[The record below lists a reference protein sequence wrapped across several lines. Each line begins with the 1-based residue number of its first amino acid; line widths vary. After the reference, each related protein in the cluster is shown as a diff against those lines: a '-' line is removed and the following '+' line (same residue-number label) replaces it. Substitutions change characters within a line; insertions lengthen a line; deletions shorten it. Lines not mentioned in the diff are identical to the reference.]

1 MVNRFSNRVLII
13 DGQGGNMGR
22 QLVEQLLLQSNITL
36 EVTVVGTNA
45 IATANMLK
53 ASARVQG
60 ATGENAVIVAAR
72 KADVIVGPVGIVM
85 ADALL
90 GEITPSMANAVAQ
103 SNAYKVLLPVNKCN
117 HFIVGVRDDSMSQ
130 LVQQAVQEVIK
141 SLNWIDNRPVF

>member
-53 ASARVQG
+53 ASTRVQG

-90 GEITPSMANAVAQ
+90 GEITPAMANAVAQ

-141 SLNWIDNRPVF
+141 ALNWIDNRPVF

>member
-60 ATGENAVIVAAR
+60 ATGENAVVVAAR

-90 GEITPSMANAVAQ
+90 GEITPAMANAVAQ

-141 SLNWIDNRPVF
+141 ALNWVDNRPVF

>member
-36 EVTVVGTNA
+36 EITVVGTNA

-60 ATGENAVIVAAR
+60 ATGENAVVVAAR

-85 ADALL
+85 ADALM
-90 GEITPSMANAVAQ
+90 GEITPAMANAVAQ

-141 SLNWIDNRPVF
+141 ALNWIDNRPVF

>member
-22 QLVEQLLLQSNITL
+22 QLVEQLLLQSSITL
-36 EVTVVGTNA
+36 DITVVGTNA

-60 ATGENAVIVAAR
+60 ATGENAVVVAAR

-85 ADALL
+85 ADALM
-90 GEITPSMANAVAQ
+90 GEITPAMANAVAQ

-141 SLNWIDNRPVF
+141 ALNWIDNRPIL

>member
-36 EVTVVGTNA
+36 DITVVGTNA

-60 ATGENAVIVAAR
+60 ATGEHAVVVAAR

-85 ADALL
+85 ADALM
-90 GEITPSMANAVAQ
+90 GEITPAMANAVAQ

-141 SLNWIDNRPVF
+141 ALNWIDNRPIL

>member
-1 MVNRFSNRVLII
+1 MII
-13 DGQGGNMGR
+13 DGQGGKLGR
-22 QLVEQLLLQSNITL
+22 LLVEKCMETKQA
-36 EVTVVGTNA
+36 EDTVIAVGTNA

-90 GEITPSMANAVAQ
+90 GEITPTMANAVAQ

-117 HFIVGVRDDSMSQ
+117 HFIVGVQDASMSQ
-130 LVQQAVQEVIK
+130 LVQQAVQETINA
-141 SLNWIDNRPVF
+141 LNWIDNRPIL

>member
-22 QLVEQLLLQSNITL
+22 QLVEQLLLQSNITP

-60 ATGENAVIVAAR
+60 ATGENAVVVAAR

-85 ADALL
+85 ADALM
-90 GEITPSMANAVAQ
+90 GEITPAMANAVAQ

-141 SLNWIDNRPVF
+141 ALNWVDNRPVF

>member
-53 ASARVQG
+53 ASTRVQG

-85 ADALL
+85 ADALM
-90 GEITPSMANAVAQ
+90 GEITPAMANAVAQ

-141 SLNWIDNRPVF
+141 ALNWIDNRPVF

>member
-53 ASARVQG
+53 ASTRVQG

-85 ADALL
+85 ADALM
-90 GEITPSMANAVAQ
+90 GEITPAMANAVAQ

>member
-85 ADALL
+85 ADALM
-90 GEITPSMANAVAQ
+90 GEITPAMANAVAQ

-141 SLNWIDNRPVF
+141 ALNWIDNRPVF

>member
-1 MVNRFSNRVLII
+1 MVNRFSKRVLII

-60 ATGENAVIVAAR
+60 ATGENAVVVAAR

-90 GEITPSMANAVAQ
+90 GEITPAMANAVAQ

>member
-60 ATGENAVIVAAR
+60 ATGENAVVVAAR

-85 ADALL
+85 ADALM
-90 GEITPSMANAVAQ
+90 GEITPAMANAVAQ

-141 SLNWIDNRPVF
+141 ALNWVDNRPVF

>member
-1 MVNRFSNRVLII
+1 MNITII
-13 DGQGGNMGR
+13 DGQGGHLGA
-22 QLVEQLLLQSNITL
+22 QLVKEITTIFPEHNL
-36 EVTVVGTNA
+36 TVVGTNA

-90 GEITPSMANAVAQ
+90 GEITPTMANAVAQ
-103 SNAYKVLLPVNKCN
+103 SHAYKVLLPVNKCN
-117 HFIVGVRDDSMSQ
+117 HFIVGVQDASMSQ
-130 LVQQAVQEVIK
+130 LVQQAVQETINA
-141 SLNWIDNRPVF
+141 LNWIDNRPIL

>member
-36 EVTVVGTNA
+36 EATVVGTNA

-60 ATGENAVIVAAR
+60 ATGENAVVVAAR

-85 ADALL
+85 ADALM
-90 GEITPSMANAVAQ
+90 GEITPAMANAVAQ

-141 SLNWIDNRPVF
+141 ALNWIDNRPVF

>member
-1 MVNRFSNRVLII
+1 MLNRFSNRVLII

-22 QLVEQLLLQSNITL
+22 QLAEQLLLQSNVTL
-36 EVTVVGTNA
+36 DITVVGTNA

-85 ADALL
+85 ADALM
-90 GEITPSMANAVAQ
+90 GEITPSMAKAVAQ
-103 SNAYKVLLPVNKCN
+103 SHAYKVLLPVNKCN
-117 HFIVGVRDDSMSQ
+117 HFIVGIRDDSMSQ
-130 LVQQAVQEVIK
+130 LVQQAVREVI
-141 SLNWIDNRPVF
+141 SATEWIDNRPSF

>member
-60 ATGENAVIVAAR
+60 ATGENAVVVAAR

-90 GEITPSMANAVAQ
+90 GEITPAMANAVAQ

-141 SLNWIDNRPVF
+141 ALNWIDNRPIF

>member
-1 MVNRFSNRVLII
+1 MINRVSNRVLII

-22 QLVEQLLLQSNITL
+22 QLVEQLLLQSSITL
-36 EVTVVGTNA
+36 DITVVGTNA

-90 GEITPSMANAVAQ
+90 GEITPTMANAVAQ
-103 SNAYKVLLPVNKCN
+103 SRAYKVLLPVNKCN
-117 HFIVGVRDDSMSQ
+117 HFIVGVQDASMSQ
-130 LVQQAVQEVIK
+130 LVQQAVQETINA
-141 SLNWIDNRPVF
+141 LNWIDNRPIL

>member
-60 ATGENAVIVAAR
+60 ATGENAVVVAAR

>member
-60 ATGENAVIVAAR
+60 ATGENAVVVAAR
-72 KADVIVGPVGIVM
+72 SADIIVGPVGIVM
-85 ADALL
+85 ADALM
-90 GEITPSMANAVAQ
+90 GEITPVMANAVAQ
-103 SNAYKVLLPVNKCN
+103 SRAYKVLLPVNKCN

-141 SLNWIDNRPVF
+141 ALNWIDNRPGF

>member
-1 MVNRFSNRVLII
+1 MVNRISNHVLVI

-22 QLVEQLLLQSNITL
+22 QLIEQLLLQSPITL
-36 EVTVVGTNA
+36 EITVVGTNA

-60 ATGENAVIVAAR
+60 ATGENAVVVAAR
-72 KADVIVGPVGIVM
+72 NADIIVGPVGIVM
-85 ADALL
+85 ADALM
-90 GEITPSMANAVAQ
+90 GEITPVMANAVAQ
-103 SNAYKVLLPVNKCN
+103 SRAYKVLLPVNKCN

-141 SLNWIDNRPVF
+141 ALNWIDNRPVF

>member
-1 MVNRFSNRVLII
+1 MINRVSNRVLII

-22 QLVEQLLLQSNITL
+22 QLVEQLLLQSSITL
-36 EVTVVGTNA
+36 DITVVGTNA

-90 GEITPSMANAVAQ
+90 GEITPTMANVVAQ
-103 SNAYKVLLPVNKCN
+103 SHAYKVLLPVNKCN
-117 HFIVGVRDDSMSQ
+117 HFIVGVQDASMSQ
-130 LVQQAVQEVIK
+130 LVQQAVQETINA
-141 SLNWIDNRPVF
+141 LNWIDNRPIL

>member
-90 GEITPSMANAVAQ
+90 GEITPAMANAVAQ

-141 SLNWIDNRPVF
+141 ALNWIDNRPVF

>member
-1 MVNRFSNRVLII
+1 MINRVSNRVLII

-22 QLVEQLLLQSNITL
+22 QLVEQLLLQSSITL
-36 EVTVVGTNA
+36 DITVVGTNA

-90 GEITPSMANAVAQ
+90 GEITPTMANAVAQ

-117 HFIVGVRDDSMSQ
+117 HFIVGVQDASMSQ
-130 LVQQAVQEVIK
+130 LVQQAVQETINA
-141 SLNWIDNRPVF
+141 LNWIDNRPVF

>member
-90 GEITPSMANAVAQ
+90 GEITPAMANAVAQ

>member
-53 ASARVQG
+53 ASTRVQG

-141 SLNWIDNRPVF
+141 ALNWIDNRPVF

>member
-60 ATGENAVIVAAR
+60 ATGENAVVVAAR

-90 GEITPSMANAVAQ
+90 GEITPAMANAVAQ

-141 SLNWIDNRPVF
+141 ALNWIDNRPVF

>member
-36 EVTVVGTNA
+36 DITVVGTNA

-60 ATGENAVIVAAR
+60 ATGENAVVVAAR

-85 ADALL
+85 ADALM
-90 GEITPSMANAVAQ
+90 GEITPAMANAVAQ

-141 SLNWIDNRPVF
+141 ALNWIDNRPIL